1 MKYAKYISNTTIITE
16 IPKKG
21 YDEQGH
27 LVTGGLE
34 NRPDVL
40 KLLNFYPL
48 IEQDIPSEVIEGYH
62 YEKRYSPPE
71 NDTITQTWVSVE
83 NPPDPPQPI
92 NVYSKL
98 KILIAAD
105 EAGFSEDLMDLIESD
120 RKISYIWNASN
131 TIEDNELLS
140 QYMPSIATALGK
152 TEREIRLFL
161 NTYCLAD

>member
-1 MKYAKYISNTTIITE
+1 MKYAKYLSETAINTT

-21 YDEQGH
+21 YDAEGH
-27 LVTGGLE
+27 LVTGDLT

-40 KLLNFYPL
+40 KLMDFYPL
-48 IEQDIPSEVIEGYH
+48 SETPMPQETIDGHH

-71 NDTITQTWVSVE
+71 NDTIIQTWVSVE
-83 NPPDPPQPI
+83 DPQPI
-92 NVYSKL
+92 PSTKVYSKL

-105 EAGFSEDLMDLIESD
+105 TAGIIDPLMDFIESD

-140 QYMPSIATALGK
+140 AYLPNIASALDK
-152 TEREIRLFL
+152 TEEEVITFL
-161 NTYCLAD
+161 NTYCIAD